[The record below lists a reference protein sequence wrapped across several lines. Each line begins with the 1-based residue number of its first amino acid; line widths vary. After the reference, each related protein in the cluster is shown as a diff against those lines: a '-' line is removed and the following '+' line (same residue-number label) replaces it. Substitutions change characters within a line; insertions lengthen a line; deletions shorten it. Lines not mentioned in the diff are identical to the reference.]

1 VKAYHL
7 LLLLLVTSTL
17 SSCSG
22 EIKIPEVKAEAALLP
37 KGSTQVELKPAQEQ
51 QIGLIIGSANV
62 RPFPVTVQTTGQL
75 QEASDLSAHISTPVA
90 GRVVSISINRG
101 QQVVAGQALAVLK
114 SDAVGQ
120 IQADLLQAT
129 LQNESDIRQAQVQIN
144 FSKATYQRELKL
156 FKDRISSQADL
167 EAARTQFDKDQAA
180 LEALQAKGQATITT
194 AQERLSLY
202 GVAPGVAAGV
212 VRNRRINPFVT
223 ISAPRS
229 GVITNR
235 TINIGE
241 LADPTKDMFTLA
253 DLSRV
258 WLVADI
264 YEKDISKVRIGQP
277 VDLTLD
283 SLGGKHF
290 PGKVSYVANELDPQ
304 TRTLV
309 LRADVPN
316 PGLNLKPDMFARVN
330 VRVGDTSV
338 LSVPREA
345 LQRNGDYT
353 FAYVPV
359 GPHRYEER
367 QVEIGMDDGTYVQ
380 ITKGLKAGEKVV
392 TRGTLPLQGEA
403 LKKAGGIE

>member
-1 VKAYHL
+1 MKVHHVL
-7 LLLLLVTSTL
+7 LPLLAVCTL
-17 SSCSG
+17 SACSG
-22 EIKIPEVKAEAALLP
+22 EVKIPEVKAEAALLP
-37 KGSTQVELKPAQEQ
+37 KGPTQIDLQPAQEQ
-51 QIGLIIGSANV
+51 QIGLTIGSANV
-62 RPFPVTVQTTGQL
+62 RPFPVTVKTTGQL
-75 QEASDLSAHISTPVA
+75 QEAGELSAHISTPVA

-101 QQVVAGQALAVLK
+101 QQVLAGQPLATLK

-120 IQADLLQAT
+120 IQADLLQAS

-144 FSKATYQRELKL
+144 FSKAAYQRELKL

-167 EAARTQFDKDQAA
+167 EAARTQFEKDQAA
-180 LEALQAKGQATITT
+180 LEAFQSKRQATIAT

-202 GVAPGVAAGV
+202 GVASGNAADV

-241 LADPTKDMFTLA
+241 LADPSKDMFTLA

-304 TRTLV
+304 TRTLI

-316 PGLNLKPDMFARVN
+316 PGLRLKPDMFARVE
-330 VRVGDTSV
+330 VMVGDTAV

-353 FAYVPV
+353 FAYVPI

-367 QVEIGMDDGTYVQ
+367 LVEIGLDDGTYVQ

-392 TRGTLPLQGEA
+392 VHGTLPLQGEA
-403 LKKAGGIE
+403 QKKAGGIE